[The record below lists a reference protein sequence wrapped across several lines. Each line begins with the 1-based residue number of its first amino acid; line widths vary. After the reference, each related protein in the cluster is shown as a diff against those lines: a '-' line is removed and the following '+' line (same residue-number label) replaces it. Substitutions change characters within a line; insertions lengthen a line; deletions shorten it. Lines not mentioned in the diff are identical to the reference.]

1 MARHDPELTKA
12 YDANRR
18 AIALSLVPETAVRNF
33 EAMPVHE
40 RRYRFDMAEAEARR
54 NDLLANRPG
63 HPSNDYHRLVADNA
77 RKTAAALKA
86 IGL

>member
-1 MARHDPELTKA
+1 MRHDPALQEA
-12 YDANRR
+12 FDANRR

-40 RRYRFDMAEAEARR
+40 RRHRHEVATLEAIRQDVLAKKPNADAAYHAR
-54 NDLLANRPG
+54 LADQ
-63 HPSNDYHRLVADNA
+63 S

-86 IGL
+86 VGL